1 MRKLITWMLLLAALG
16 GAWYQWHNHQAQYRG
31 AARILRARLFPCS
44 SPISYSIGGIDPG
57 YKISGEELGNALL
70 EAENFWEAA
79 AKKDLFE
86 FVKTSGTVEIIFVY
100 DSRQASL
107 DKLRSLGIR
116 TDQTLESY
124 KSLKARYD
132 ELSAR
137 VDMEE
142 GRLNGI
148 MARYKVREAAY
159 NADVRRLNEIGTAP
173 RSEVLRIDS
182 ARRALSM
189 QFGGI
194 KMIEAAVVA
203 DVETLNALGTTLNQL
218 IVQLNINAAQYNR
231 AGSTIGTYEEGLYKI
246 AGGQQTIEIY
256 KYTNHEQLVNLL
268 AHELG
273 HALGLDHVED
283 PDSLMYPVNKGGA
296 LKLTE
301 SDIGELNR
309 VCR

>member
-1 MRKLITWMLLLAALG
+1 MRKLITWMLLIAALV
-16 GAWYQWHNHQAQYRG
+16 AAVFQWRTHKAKYIG
-31 AARILRARLFPCS
+31 AAGILRARLFPCS
-44 SPISYSIGGIDPG
+44 SPITYSIKLIDPG
-57 YKISGEELGNALL
+57 YKISEEELGEALL

-86 FVKTSGTVEIIFVY
+86 FVKASGTVGIALVY
-100 DSRQASL
+100 DSRQAAL
-107 DKLRSLGIR
+107 DKLKVLGIR
-116 TDQTLESY
+116 TDQTLDSY
-124 KSLKARYD
+124 KYLKARYD
-132 ELSAR
+132 ELSAK
-137 VDMEE
+137 VDLEE
-142 GRLNGI
+142 SRLNGI
-148 MARYKVREAAY
+148 MARYKVREATY

-173 RSEVLRIDS
+173 RSEVLRIDRDR
-182 ARRALSM
+182 AALSM

-203 DVETLNALGTTLNQL
+203 DVDTLNALGTTLNQL

-246 AGGQQTIEIY
+246 SGGVQTIEIY
-256 KYTNHEQLVNLL
+256 KYTGRSQLVNLL

-273 HALGLDHVED
+273 HALGLDRVED
-283 PDSLMYPVNKGGA
+283 PDSLMYPVNKGGE

>member
-16 GAWYQWHNHQAQYRG
+16 AAVFQWQTHKDQYRG
-31 AARILRARLFPCS
+31 AAGILRARLFPCS
-44 SPISYSIGGIDPG
+44 SPITYSIGLIDTG
-57 YKISGEELGNALL
+57 YTIPAAELAEALI
-70 EAENFWEAA
+70 EAEKAWEGP
-79 AKKDLFE
+79 AKRNLFK
-86 FVKTSGTVEIIFVY
+86 FTRSSGTVVVNLVY

-107 DKLRSLGIR
+107 DKLKILGIR
-116 TDQTLESY
+116 TDQTLDSY
-124 KSLKARYD
+124 KYLKTRYHA
-132 ELSAR
+132 LSTK
-137 VDMEE
+137 VDSEE
-142 GRLNGI
+142 IRLKGI
-148 MARYKVREAAY
+148 MARYTVREAGY

-194 KMIEAAVVA
+194 KMIETAVVA

-256 KYTNHEQLVNLL
+256 KYTSHEQLVNLL

-273 HALGLDHVED
+273 HALGLDHVTD
-283 PDSLMYPVNKGGA
+283 PDSLMYPVNKGGS